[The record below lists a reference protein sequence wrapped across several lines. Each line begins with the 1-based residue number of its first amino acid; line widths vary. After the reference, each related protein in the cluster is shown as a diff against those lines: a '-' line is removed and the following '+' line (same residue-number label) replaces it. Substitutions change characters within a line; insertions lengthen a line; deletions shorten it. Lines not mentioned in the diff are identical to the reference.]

1 MPRTVDLPIISPKFL
16 APNARAVS
24 FLHDSEVHLIGNSG
38 VLIYTQAV
46 NIQKSVQVSSRP
58 SPERCPVRVA

>member
-24 FLHDSEVHLIGNSG
+24 FSHDSDVHLIGNSG
-38 VLIYTQAV
+38 VLIYTQTV
-46 NIQKSVQVSSRP
+46 NIQKYVRVPSQP
-58 SPERCPVRVA
+58 SPGNCPVRAA

>member
-1 MPRTVDLPIISPKFL
+1 
-16 APNARAVS
+16 
-24 FLHDSEVHLIGNSG
+24 LHDSDVHLIGNSG